1 MKRSLLLFTLLVS
14 VLVTRAQP
22 PASPS
27 LRTISIASEADTSV
41 VPDVATFSVSEGR
54 RNRQAGLAKDSVVG
68 YVNRAIAI
76 CRRYG
81 IANTDIKTEGLRSS
95 KGINKR
101 GQVVYHHFYQ
111 RVDFT
116 FRNLDSLKQAIN
128 ELVAYGID
136 VGSLSWSISDGSKIM
151 NALAERSMDKA
162 RQQAQTLAKR
172 VGQSV
177 GQVVKITDGSL
188 ETLSN
193 NPWGSRRNFTGSFSS
208 SSIKEVQE
216 ITINPGEEKFSFK
229 IYVVFELLS
238 P

>member
-1 MKRSLLLFTLLVS
+1 MKRSLLLFAFLVC
-14 VLVTRAQP
+14 VLVARAQP
-22 PASPS
+22 PAGPS
-27 LRTISIASEADTSV
+27 LRTISIASEADTTI

-54 RNRQAGLAKDSVVG
+54 RNRQPGLAKDSVVG
-68 YVNRAIAI
+68 YINRAIAI

-111 RVDFT
+111 RVEFT

-136 VGSLSWSISDGSKIM
+136 VGSLTWSISDGSRIM

-177 GQVVKITDGSL
+177 GPVVKITDGSL

-216 ITINPGEEKFSFK
+216 ITINPGEEKLSFK
-229 IYVVFELLS
+229 IYVVFELLG